1 MRLMF
6 QGCTPGS
13 DVRIIQNRLNQAAL
27 RHVKQLSDFPP
38 LVPDGIF
45 GKKTVSR
52 VVEFQA
58 KNGLVVDG
66 VVGRQT
72 EGTLNVLLGSPTQ
85 LTPEHVPPS
94 QKKAAED
101 AGSESATSQKATAK
115 SSSSGSKAGAKTGA
129 KMGSSGSEQKTVA
142 KSGGATGHGPFGSP
156 PVPND
161 IPGAVF
167 PPNQGGGMFGA

>member
-6 QGCTPGS
+6 QGCPPGN
-13 DVRIIQNRLNQAAL
+13 DVRTIQNRLNQAAR
-27 RHVKQLSDFPP
+27 RHVKQLSSFPP

-45 GKKTVSR
+45 GKKTGDR

-66 VVGRQT
+66 VIGRQT
-72 EGTLNVLLGSPTQ
+72 EGTLNVLLGNPTQ

-94 QKKAAED
+94 QKKAAQESD
-101 AGSESATSQKATAK
+101 GSSSSSSSKTSAKMP
-115 SSSSGSKAGAKTGA
+115 SSGSKTGPKMGGGGTEQKTAA
-129 KMGSSGSEQKTVA
+129 KMGA
-142 KSGGATGHGPFGSP
+142 PPNPFGAP
-156 PVPND
+156 PVPGM

-167 PPNQGGGMFGA
+167 PTGTGGKILGA